1 MEELARAKI
10 NLYLH
15 VTGKRPNGYHTLC
28 SLVMF
33 ADMGDRVSLAPAE
46 QFALTVTGPFA
57 LAIQQISPHENIID
71 KAAHA
76 LAAACGRSLDFAI
89 TLEKTLPVGS
99 GIGGGSADAAAVI
112 RLMLRFWNMTPDDVP
127 DFDAL
132 LLSLGADV
140 PMCFYSRT
148 LHAGGVGED
157 VTPLPDVP
165 AFHAVLIYPDATVS
179 TADIF
184 RQYSANMLKAA
195 PIDTAHLSALQTADD
210 VIAFLHETDNHLAP
224 ASTALYPQITDALA
238 IAGGQA
244 GVLLH
249 RMSGSGS
256 CCFAL
261 CDTHGDAVA
270 AAQAIKSAY
279 PSWWV
284 QTCLLGG

>member
-46 QFALTVTGPFA
+46 QFALTATGPFA
-57 LAIQQISPHENIID
+57 PAIQQIPRHENIID

-76 LAAACGRSLDFAI
+76 LATACGRPLDFAI
-89 TLEKTLPVGS
+89 TLEKNLPVGS

-112 RLMLRFWNMTPDDVP
+112 RLMLRFWGVTPDDVP

-157 VTPLPDVP
+157 VTCLPDQP
-165 AFHAVLIYPDATVS
+165 SFYAVLIYPDTTVS

-184 RQYSANMLKAA
+184 RQYSANTLKAA
-195 PIDTAHLSALQTADD
+195 PIDTAHLNTLKTADD
-210 VIAFLHETDNHLAP
+210 VITFLQDTDNHLAS
-224 ASTALYPQITDALA
+224 ASTALYPQITEALA
-238 IAGGQA
+238 IAGDQA

-261 CDTHGDAVA
+261 CRTQGDAAA
-270 AAQAIKSAY
+270 AAQAIREAY

-284 QTCLLGG
+284 QTCLLGE